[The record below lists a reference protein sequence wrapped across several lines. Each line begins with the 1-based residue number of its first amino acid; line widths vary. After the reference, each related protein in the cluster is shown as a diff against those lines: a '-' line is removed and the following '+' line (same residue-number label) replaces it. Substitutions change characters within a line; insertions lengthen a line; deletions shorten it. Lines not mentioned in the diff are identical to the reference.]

1 MTTLHLQVN
10 IKRAAFQL
18 DLDLQLPGQGI
29 TAIFGPSGSGKT
41 TLLRAVAG
49 LEKNQQGRIQIGA
62 HIWQDTHQGI
72 YLPTWQRPLGYVFQE
87 SSLLQKI

>member
-1 MTTLHLQVN
+1 MSAIHLQVK
-10 IKRAAFQL
+10 IHRSAFKL

-49 LEKNQQGRIQIGA
+49 LKKTNKGVFKLASTFGKTPSKVFIC
-62 HIWQDTHQGI
+62 
-72 YLPTWQRPLGYVFQE
+72 QRGSGP
-87 SSLLQKI
+87 